1 MYSYMIINLILNIQ
15 FLIGLNILEK
25 KNNEISANSTIP
37 TIRERQITWRKYLP
51 KKKKKPEEQ

>member
-1 MYSYMIINLILNIQ
+1 MIINLILNIQ

-25 KNNEISANSTIP
+25 KNEISANSKIP